1 MIDTG
6 NSGFGERKGLNNQQ
20 VRQYNCRII
29 MELLYKHKGMTKSQ
43 LAQATQLS
51 IPAVT
56 KIIDFLIEQGKVENA
71 LPLQTKKAISKG
83 CTRYLA
89 IIPRLFV

>member
-1 MIDTG
+1 
-6 NSGFGERKGLNNQQ
+6 
-20 VRQYNCRII
+20 

-43 LAQATQLS
+43 LAQSTQLS

-71 LPLQTKKAISKG
+71 LPLQTKKGNFKG
-83 CTRYLA
+83 LYKVSCNHPAT
-89 IIPRLFV
+89 I